1 MNNSLLQSDSELFTH
16 LQNEEIRQRQQLQMI
31 PSENYVSKS
40 VLNVV
45 GSILMNKYSEGQPNK
60 RYYQGNANIDQIEL
74 LAKQRAL
81 SLFKLDTQ
89 EWDVNVQAVTGSI
102 ANLAV
107 LSALLEPGDRILSM
121 YLYDGGHLSH
131 GWQLQDGKK
140 VSFSSKI
147 FDVHYYR
154 VDPKTE
160 KFNYDDV
167 EKVATEIK
175 PKLIITGGTAYPSEI
190 DYGKMRQISNQVGA
204 FYLADVAHEAGLI
217 AAGVNKSPFED
228 ADIVTMTT
236 RKTLR
241 GPIGALIFSR
251 REDNQTY
258 HSKIGLNSKI
268 DKAVFPGLQGGPM
281 NHSIAGIAACLFEAS
296 QSSFT
301 QYAKQILVNAKR
313 LAEKL
318 GNYGFRIVSGGT
330 EKHLVLIDLSN
341 KNCKGKN
348 FALALEKVNI
358 VVNANTHPRE
368 QGSPFNPTG
377 LRLGTPAITSRGM
390 KENDMDQIADWIN
403 QVMDLI
409 KDAPENFEEL
419 KAFLN
424 QPNDE
429 LNRIASEVKSF
440 ALQFPVPGL
449 DD

>member
-16 LQNEEIRQRQQLQMI
+16 IQNEEIRQRQQLQMI

-40 VLNVV
+40 VLNAV

-60 RYYQGNANIDQIEL
+60 RYYQGNTNIDQIEL
-74 LAKQRAL
+74 LAKKRAL
-81 SLFKLDTQ
+81 DLFKLDNQ

-107 LSALLEPGDRILSM
+107 LSALLEPSDRILSM

-131 GWQLQDGKK
+131 GWQLPDGKK

-147 FDVHYYR
+147 FDIHYYR

-160 KFNYDDV
+160 KFNYDEV
-167 EKVATEIK
+167 EKVAIEVK
-175 PKLIITGGTAYPSEI
+175 PKLIITGGTAYPGEI
-190 DYGKMRQISNQVGA
+190 DYRRMRQISDQVGA

-217 AAGVNKSPFED
+217 AAGVNKSPFEY
-228 ADIVTMTT
+228 ADVVTMTT

-258 HSKIGLNSKI
+258 HSKIGLNTKI

-281 NHSIAGIAACLFEAS
+281 NHSIAGIAACLYEAN

-301 QYAKQILVNAKR
+301 QYAKQILLNSKR

-318 GNYGFRIVSGGT
+318 SNYGFRIVSGGT
-330 EKHLVLIDLSN
+330 DKHLVLIDLSN

-348 FALALEKVNI
+348 FAFALEKVNI
-358 VVNANTHPRE
+358 IVNANTHPRE

-390 KENDMDQIADWIN
+390 KEDDMNKIANWIN
-403 QVMDLI
+403 QTMELI
-409 KDAPENFEEL
+409 KDAPKNFEEF
-419 KAFLN
+419 KTFLQ
-424 QPNDE
+424 QPNTQFDQVA
-429 LNRIASEVKSF
+429 NEVKTF
-440 ALQFPVPGL
+440 ALEFPVPGL
-449 DD
+449 DN